1 MEKGLMEKG
10 FSIVCVSRQDWH
22 AGLPTNRQQIMVRAA
37 KRGHRVLF
45 VETGGHLSRHL
56 WRLVTRPGRGSLA
69 RRLFGAERPAEGI
82 AIEKALTIAP
92 WGQKFRLPNLINSR
106 LTGLR
111 IRRAARRLDGQRV
124 LWLYDPTAFELVG
137 HVGEDLTVYDVVDDY
152 AEQVGPD
159 ARRRRFVAEADE
171 EAASRSQVV
180 FATTS
185 GLYERQLARNP
196 DTHLVRNGADYAHFS
211 NLNGTAPE
219 VRALPE
225 PIVGFAGN
233 LTPEKVDFGLLGAVA
248 RSRPDWSVVLVG
260 PAAEDARSGLEPLAQ
275 LPNVHV
281 LGFQPYD
288 DLPSLVGGF
297 SVGLIPYRATAYTRN
312 CSPLKVFEYLA
323 AGKAVV
329 ASGVSELAGMEPD
342 VVLVEGADGFVAA
355 IEAALADDSSDA
367 IARRQ
372 RLAEKNTWEGRT
384 ERLLELIGGK
394 LGG

>member
-1 MEKGLMEKG
+1 MEQG

-56 WRLVTRPGRGSLA
+56 WRLLAGPGRGSVA
-69 RRLFGAERPAEGI
+69 RRLFGAERPVEGVT
-82 AIEKALTIAP
+82 IEKALTIAP
-92 WGQKFRLPNLINSR
+92 WGQKFSLANRLNSR
-106 LTGLR
+106 LTSLR
-111 IRRAARRLDGQRV
+111 IRRAARGLKGQRV

-185 GLYERQLARNP
+185 GLYERQLTRNP

-211 NLNGTAPE
+211 HLNGTAPE
-219 VRALPE
+219 VRALPV
-225 PIVGFAGN
+225 PVVGFAGN
-233 LTPEKVDFGLLGAVA
+233 LTSEKVDFALLEAVA
-248 RSRPDWSVVLVG
+248 RARPEWSIVLVG
-260 PAAEDARSGLEPLAQ
+260 PAAEDARSGLGPLTK
-275 LPNVHV
+275 LPNVHI
-281 LGFQPYD
+281 LGFRPYD
-288 DLPSLVGGF
+288 ELPSFVGGF
-297 SVGLIPYRATAYTRN
+297 SVGLIPYRTTEYTRN

-323 AGKAVV
+323 AGKAVI
-329 ASGVSELAGMEPD
+329 ASGVPELTGMEPD
-342 VVLVEGADGFVAA
+342 VTLAAGADDFVAA
-355 IEAALADDSSDA
+355 IEAALADDSRDA
-367 IARRQ
+367 VARRR
-372 RLAEKNTWEGRT
+372 RLAEMNTWEGRT
-384 ERLLELIGGK
+384 ERLLDLISGK
-394 LGG
+394 LAG

>member
-1 MEKGLMEKG
+1 MEKG

-37 KRGHRVLF
+37 ERGHRVLF

-56 WRLVTRPGRGSLA
+56 WRLVTGPGRGSLA
-69 RRLFGAERPAEGI
+69 RRLFGAERPAQGV
-82 AIEKALTIAP
+82 AVEKALTIVP
-92 WGQKFRLPNLINSR
+92 WGQKFQLANRINSR

-111 IRRAARRLDGQRV
+111 IRRAARRLEGQRV

-137 HVGEDLTVYDVVDDY
+137 HLGEDLTVYDVVDDY

-159 ARRRRFVAEADE
+159 TRRRRFVAEADE
-171 EAASRSQVV
+171 EAASRSHVV

-196 DTHLVRNGADYAHFS
+196 ETHLVRNGADFAHFS
-211 NLNGTAPE
+211 NLNGTASE
-219 VRALPE
+219 VRALPG

-233 LTPEKVDFGLLGAVA
+233 LTSEKVDFDLLDAIA
-248 RSRPDWSVVLVG
+248 RARPGWSFVLVG
-260 PAAEDARSGLEPLAQ
+260 PAAEDARSGLEPLAK

-281 LGFQPYD
+281 LGFRPYD
-288 DLPSLVGGF
+288 DLPSFVGGF
-297 SVGLIPYRATAYTRN
+297 SVGLIPYRATDYTRN

-323 AGKAVV
+323 AGKPVV
-329 ASGVSELAGMEPD
+329 ASGVPELEGMEPD
-342 VVLVEGADGFVAA
+342 VVLADGVDEFVAA
-355 IEAALADDSSDA
+355 VEAALADDSPDA
-367 IARRQ
+367 VARRQ
-372 RLAEKNTWEGRT
+372 RLAEENTWEGRT
-384 ERLLELIGGK
+384 ERLLELIGGR

>member
-1 MEKGLMEKG
+1 MEKG

-22 AGLPTNRQQIMVRAA
+22 AGLPTNRQQIMARAA
-37 KRGHRVLF
+37 QRGHRVLF

-56 WRLVTRPGRGSLA
+56 LRLVTGPGRGSVA
-69 RRLFGAERPAEGI
+69 RRLFGAERPAEGVT
-82 AIEKALTIAP
+82 IEKALTIAP
-92 WGQKFRLPNLINSR
+92 WGQKFSLANRINSR
-106 LTGLR
+106 LTALR
-111 IRRAARRLDGQRV
+111 IRRAARGLDGQRI

-137 HVGEDLTVYDVVDDY
+137 HVGEDLAVYDVVDDY

-171 EAASRSQVV
+171 EAAARSQVV

-211 NLNGTAPE
+211 HLNGTAPE
-219 VRALPE
+219 VRALPR
-225 PIVGFAGN
+225 PVVGFAGN
-233 LTPEKVDFGLLGAVA
+233 LTSEKVDFGLLEVVA
-248 RSRPDWSVVLVG
+248 RARPEWSIVLVG
-260 PAAEDARSGLEPLAQ
+260 PAAEDARSGLGPLAK

-281 LGFQPYD
+281 LGFRPYEE
-288 DLPSLVGGF
+288 LPSFVGGF

-329 ASGVSELAGMEPD
+329 ASGVPELAGMEPD
-342 VVLVEGADGFVAA
+342 VTLAEGADEFVAA
-355 IEAALADDSSDA
+355 IEAALADDSPDA
-367 IARRQ
+367 VARRR
-372 RLAEKNTWEGRT
+372 RLAERNTWEGRT
-384 ERLLELIGGK
+384 ERLLDLIGGK
-394 LGG
+394 LAG